1 MAEEKRFIS
10 VFFVIL
16 QSLIYT
22 VFAMDERLDKVK
34 VQCDYLP
41 LINFAIQQN
50 GASII
55 HQLSIE
61 NTTPVPLK
69 DIQVVITTEPTFG
82 NAAPMAVEQIPANG
96 SIRLS
101 SFNLTLSA
109 NYFTQLTER
118 LSGNLKIE
126 ITAEAEPIF
135 CQTYPIDILAYDQWG
150 GLNVLPEM
158 LAAFITPNHTAISPI
173 IKKAASILG
182 QWTGNPSLDEYQSRT
197 PDRVRKQMAAIY
209 TAIAEQQIIY
219 STVPASFEEYGQRV
233 RLADSVMAQKLG
245 TCLDMAL
252 LYASCLEAIGL
263 NALIVITQ
271 GHAFAGAWLVP
282 ETFPDPTIDDVS
294 LLTKRTAEG
303 IYDITLVETTCM
315 NMGHSSDF
323 DDAVKKANGKLA
335 DGNNFLLAIDIKRA
349 RYSGV
354 RPIPQRILHGQ
365 VWEVD
370 EKETNIQKSAVHATP
385 QSINPY
391 DLSGNETQ
399 TVITKQLLWER
410 RLLDLSLR
418 NNLLNIRITK
428 NTLQLI
434 PANLACLED
443 ALADGEEFRILHRPA
458 DWESPAMDFGIYSS
472 VPESDPVVGF
482 INSELSQKRL
492 RFYLSENDLGKAL
505 THLYRS
511 SRTSIE
517 ENGANTLY
525 LALGLLKW
533 YETPSSERPRY
544 APILLMPVEIIRKSA
559 AKGYVIRSREE
570 ETMMN
575 ITLLEMLRQ
584 NFGIT
589 VSGLDPLPTDE
600 SGVNVKLIYS
610 IIRNSIKNQRKWDVE
625 EQAILGIFSFNKFI
639 MWNDIHNNANKL
651 VQNKIVSSLINGK
664 IEWEAAT
671 EEIDAT
677 DMDKQLSPTDIVLPI
692 IADSS
697 QLEAIYEAVHDKT
710 FILHGP
716 PGTGKSQTI
725 TNIIANALYKGKRVL
740 FVAEKMAA
748 LSVVQNRLAA
758 IGLAPF
764 CLEIHSNKTKKSAVI
779 SQLKETTE
787 IIRQTP
793 PEEFKKEAERLLN
806 LRAELNQYIE
816 ALHKEYPFGVSLY
829 DAIIHYQ
836 SVDVEPCFE
845 IPQPYL
851 DTLDKDTFA
860 QWEEAIESLVRTANA
875 CGHPY
880 RHPLTGISISEYSS
894 AGKEEASQL
903 LTGFID
909 LLNTIRQKLDVF
921 SVLLKDTDIHPT
933 RKDFQTI
940 ACIIRRILD
949 IPELTP
955 GLLTLP
961 LLNETLNEYREVVVH
976 GQKRDEQ
983 RKEIE
988 AGFTKEILSINA
1000 KQTVAEWNRVSDQ
1013 WFLPRYFGQRK
1024 IKKAINIYAL
1034 KTIETEDIKPLL
1046 HRIIRYQEEEDAVQK
1061 YTGQLPSLFGRFGK
1075 NEDWTVIE
1083 QIINDMA
1090 SLHSHLLNYAKDIA
1104 KVSQIKQNLSVQ
1116 LTERIQTFRD
1126 IHAHSFNE
1134 LYQLSDTLTVIEKKL
1149 SGTLGISTEELYTS
1163 SADWIT
1169 IALSKAQTWKD
1180 NLDKLK
1186 DWYQWLQA
1194 YQTLNKLGIGFVA
1207 TEYKEKNIPTDQ
1219 LTDIFCK
1226 SFYQAVIQYIIAKE
1240 PTLELFNG
1248 KIFNDII
1255 AKYKQISAK
1264 FEETTKKELFARL
1277 ASNIPSFTHEAIQS
1291 SEVGILQKNIRNNA
1305 RGISI
1310 RKLFD
1315 QIPTLLSRMCPCML
1329 MSPLSVAQ
1337 FIDTD
1342 ADKFDLIVFDEA
1354 SQMPTYEAVGAIA
1367 RGKNVIIVGD
1377 PKQMPPTSFF
1387 SVSTVDE
1394 DNIEMEDLE
1403 SILDDCLA
1411 LSIPSKYLL
1420 WHYRSKHE
1428 SLIAFSNSE
1437 YYDNKLMTFPSPDNI
1452 ESKVRIVNING
1463 YYDKGKSRQNRAEA
1477 QAVVDEIA
1485 RRLRSEEL
1493 RKKSIGVVTFSIV
1506 QQALIEDLLS
1516 DLFIFHPELETLALE
1531 CDEPLFIKNLENVQG
1546 DERDVILFS
1555 VGYGPDTEGRVSM
1568 NFGPLNRVGGERRL
1582 NVAVSRARYEMI
1594 IYSTLRSDMIDLNRT
1609 SSIGVAGLKR
1619 FLEYAEKGIRNTI
1632 NSVTAQSTEAAASI
1646 ENIIADKLRSLGYT
1660 VHTDIGCSGYKIDI
1674 GIVDTENTS
1683 NYQLGIICDGKN
1695 YKRTKTARDREIV
1708 QNNVLKALGWD
1719 IYRIW
1724 TMDWWEKP
1732 DEVIAAIQE
1741 AIARKKSSKVN
1752 AQTTT
1757 SIGIGSDPMTAEKE
1771 SVNKESTDKEK
1782 ITKEEPIKEESIKEA
1797 VPTVERDN
1805 NEISFVLKA
1814 SPATSEKQTAFAS
1827 SAQSGIQQKYRSAKI
1842 TPGSYSPE
1850 DFFFS
1855 ESYSILT
1862 SQIRKIIENEAPV
1875 SKSLLCKKILFEWG
1889 ISRLGARVETQI
1901 ETALDALNIYRT
1913 EHEGFVFCWK
1923 NREQCISY
1931 SIYRPVSERE
1941 ATDIAPE
1948 EIANA
1953 IRQVLTDSISLPVA
1967 DLIKACAQ
1975 QFGFARMGSNID
1987 AAMQRGIREAVKRN
2001 YAKIENERVTIAD

>member
-1 MAEEKRFIS
+1 MAEEKRIIS

-61 NTTPVPLK
+61 NTTPAPLK
-69 DIQVVITTEPTFG
+69 DIQVQITTEPTFG
-82 NAAPMAVEQIPANG
+82 NAAPIAVAQIPPNE
-96 SIRLS
+96 SICLS

-126 ITAEAEPIF
+126 ITSEAESVF

-158 LAAFITPNHTAISPI
+158 LAAFITPNHTAIVPI
-173 IKKAASILG
+173 IKRAASILG
-182 QWTGNPSLDEYQSRT
+182 QWTDNPSLDEYQSRT

-209 TAIAEQQIIY
+209 TAITEQQIIY
-219 STVPASFEEYGQRV
+219 STIPASFEEYGQRV

-263 NALIVITQ
+263 NALIIITQ
-271 GHAFAGAWLVP
+271 GHTFAGAWLVP

-323 DDAVKKANGKLA
+323 DNAVKKANGKLT
-335 DGNNFLLAIDIKRA
+335 DGNSFILAIDVKRA
-349 RYSGV
+349 RHSGI
-354 RPIPQRILHGQ
+354 RPIPQRTLHGQ
-365 VWEVD
+365 VWGVE
-370 EKETNIQKSAVHATP
+370 EKETDIQRSAVHATP

-399 TVITKQLLWER
+399 AVITKQLLWER

-434 PANLACLED
+434 PANLSCLED

-472 VPESDPVVGF
+472 IPESDPMVGF

-492 RFYLSENDLGKAL
+492 RFYLPENDLGKAL

-544 APILLMPVEIIRKSA
+544 APILLLPVEIIRKSA

-584 NFGIT
+584 NFGISI
-589 VSGLDPLPTDE
+589 SGLDPLPTDE

-677 DMDKQLSPTDIVLPI
+677 DMDKQVSPADIVLPI

-793 PEEFKKEAERLLN
+793 PEEFRKEAERLLN

-836 SVDVEPCFE
+836 SVDVESCFD
-845 IPQPYL
+845 IPQAYL

-860 QWEEAIESLVRTANA
+860 QWEDAIELLVRTANA

-880 RHPLTGISISEYSS
+880 QHPLTGISITEYSS
-894 AGKEEASQL
+894 AVKEGSSQL

-909 LLNTIRQKLDVF
+909 LLTTIRQKLDVF
-921 SVLLKDTDIHPT
+921 SILLKDTDIHPT

-940 ACIIRRILD
+940 SHIIRRILD

-976 GQKRDEQ
+976 GRKRDEQ

-988 AGFTKEILSINA
+988 TGFTQEILSINA
-1000 KQTVAEWNRVSDQ
+1000 KQMLAEWNRVSDQ

-1024 IKKAINIYAL
+1024 IRKAINVYAL

-1046 HRIIRYQEEEDAVQK
+1046 HRIIRYQEEAEAVRK
-1061 YTGQLPSLFGRFGK
+1061 YIGQLPSLFGRPGK
-1075 NEDWTVIE
+1075 NEDWNTIE
-1083 QIINDMA
+1083 QIIDDMT

-1104 KVSQIKQNLSVQ
+1104 KVSQIKQNLSAQ
-1116 LTERIQTFRD
+1116 LTEGIQTFRD

-1134 LYQLSDTLTVIEKKL
+1134 LYQLADTLTATEKKL
-1149 SGTLGISTEELYTS
+1149 SGMLGISIEELYTD

-1169 IALSKAQTWKD
+1169 IALSKARTWKE

-1194 YQTLNKLGIGFVA
+1194 YQTLHSLGIGFIA
-1207 TEYKEKNIPTDQ
+1207 TEYKEKNIPTSQ
-1219 LTDIFCK
+1219 LTDSFRK
-1226 SFYQAVIQYIIAKE
+1226 SFYQAAIRYIIAKE

-1264 FEETTKKELFARL
+1264 FEETTQRELFARL

-1387 SVSTVDE
+1387 SVNTIDE

-1516 DLFIFHPELETLALE
+1516 DLFIFYPELETLALE

-1555 VGYGPDTEGRVSM
+1555 VGYGPDAEGRVSM
-1568 NFGPLNRVGGERRL
+1568 NFGPLNRAGGERRL

-1619 FLEYAEKGIRNTI
+1619 FLEYAEKGTRSTI
-1632 NSVTAQSTEAAASI
+1632 SSVPRQLSEATVSI
-1646 ENIIADKLRSLGYT
+1646 ETIIADRLRSLGYT

-1732 DEVIAAIQE
+1732 DEVMATIQE
-1741 AIARKKSSKVN
+1741 AIARKKNSE
-1752 AQTTT
+1752 
-1757 SIGIGSDPMTAEKE
+1757 IGSMTATEI
-1771 SVNKESTDKEK
+1771 NSTPTEVTAPAPTAQ
-1782 ITKEEPIKEESIKEA
+1782 IT
-1797 VPTVERDN
+1797 N
-1805 NEISFVLKA
+1805 NDISFVLKA
-1814 SPATSEKQTAFAS
+1814 SPVAPEKQAAS
-1827 SAQSGIQQKYRSAKI
+1827 VLSTQNRIEQKYKFAKI
-1842 TPGSYSPE
+1842 TPYNYSPE
-1850 DFFFS
+1850 DFFFTD
-1855 ESYSILT
+1855 SYSILL
-1862 SQIRKIIENEAPV
+1862 SQIRKIMESEAPI
-1875 SKSLLCKKILFEWG
+1875 SKSLLCKKILSEWG
-1889 ISRLGARVETQI
+1889 ISRLGTRVEAQI
-1901 ETALDALNIYRT
+1901 ETALDTLNIYRT
-1913 EHEGFVFCWK
+1913 EYEGLVFCWNDK
-1923 NREQCISY
+1923 EQCASY
-1931 SIYRPVSERE
+1931 SIYRPVSDRE
-1941 ATDIAPE
+1941 ATDIPPE

-1953 IRQVLTDSISLPVA
+1953 IRQLLTDSISLPAA

-2001 YAKIENERVTIAD
+2001 YAKIENERVTIAN

>member
-1 MAEEKRFIS
+1 MAEEKRIIS

-22 VFAMDERLDKVK
+22 VFAMDERLDKIK

-61 NTTPVPLK
+61 NTTPAPLK
-69 DIQVVITTEPTFG
+69 DIQVQITTEPTFG
-82 NAAPMAVEQIPANG
+82 NAAPIAVAQIPPNE
-96 SIRLS
+96 SICLS

-126 ITAEAEPIF
+126 ITSEAESVF

-158 LAAFITPNHTAISPI
+158 LAAFITPNHTAIVPI
-173 IKKAASILG
+173 IKRAASILG
-182 QWTGNPSLDEYQSRT
+182 QWTDNPSLDEYQSRT

-209 TAIAEQQIIY
+209 TAITEQQIIY
-219 STVPASFEEYGQRV
+219 STIPASFEEYGQRV

-263 NALIVITQ
+263 NALIIITQ

-323 DDAVKKANGKLA
+323 DDAVKKANGKLT
-335 DGNNFLLAIDIKRA
+335 DGNSFILAIDVKRA
-349 RYSGV
+349 RHSGI

-365 VWEVD
+365 VWEVE
-370 EKETNIQKSAVHATP
+370 EKETDIQKSAVHATP

-434 PANLACLED
+434 PANLSCLED

-472 VPESDPVVGF
+472 IPESDPMVGF

-492 RFYLSENDLGKAL
+492 RFYLPENDLGKAL

-544 APILLMPVEIIRKSA
+544 APILLLPVEIIRKSA

-589 VSGLDPLPTDE
+589 ISGLDPLPTDE

-677 DMDKQLSPTDIVLPI
+677 DMDKQVSPADIVLPI

-793 PEEFKKEAERLLN
+793 PEEFRKEAERLLN

-836 SVDVEPCFE
+836 SVDVESCFD
-845 IPQPYL
+845 IPQAYL

-860 QWEEAIESLVRTANA
+860 QWEDAIELLVRTANA

-880 RHPLTGISISEYSS
+880 QHPLTGISITEYSS
-894 AGKEEASQL
+894 AVKEGSSQL

-909 LLNTIRQKLDVF
+909 LLTTIRQKLDVF
-921 SVLLKDTDIHPT
+921 SILLKDTDIHPT

-940 ACIIRRILD
+940 SHIIRRILD

-976 GQKRDEQ
+976 GRKRDEQ

-988 AGFTKEILSINA
+988 TGFIQEILSINA
-1000 KQTVAEWNRVSDQ
+1000 KQMLAEWNRVSGQ

-1024 IKKAINIYAL
+1024 IRKAINVYAL

-1046 HRIIRYQEEEDAVQK
+1046 HRIIRYQEEAEAVRK
-1061 YTGQLPSLFGRFGK
+1061 YIGQLPSLFGRPGK
-1075 NEDWTVIE
+1075 NEDWNTIE
-1083 QIINDMA
+1083 QIIDDMT

-1104 KVSQIKQNLSVQ
+1104 KVSQIKQNLSAQ
-1116 LTERIQTFRD
+1116 LTEGIQTFRD

-1134 LYQLSDTLTVIEKKL
+1134 LYQLADTLTATEKKL
-1149 SGTLGISTEELYTS
+1149 SGMLGISIEELYTD

-1169 IALSKAQTWKD
+1169 IALSKARTWKE

-1194 YQTLNKLGIGFVA
+1194 YQTLHSLGIGFIA
-1207 TEYKEKNIPTDQ
+1207 TEYKEKNIPTSQ
-1219 LTDIFCK
+1219 LTDSFRK
-1226 SFYQAVIQYIIAKE
+1226 SFYQAAIRYIIAKE

-1264 FEETTKKELFARL
+1264 FEETTQRELFAQL

-1387 SVSTVDE
+1387 SVNTIDE

-1516 DLFIFHPELETLALE
+1516 DLFIFYPELETLALE

-1555 VGYGPDTEGRVSM
+1555 VGYGPDAEGRVSM
-1568 NFGPLNRVGGERRL
+1568 NFGPLNRAGGERRL

-1619 FLEYAEKGIRNTI
+1619 FLEYAEKGTRSTI
-1632 NSVTAQSTEAAASI
+1632 SSVPRQLSEATASI
-1646 ENIIADKLRSLGYT
+1646 ETIIADRLRSLGYT

-1708 QNNVLKALGWD
+1708 QNNVLKALGWN

-1732 DEVIAAIQE
+1732 DEVMATIQE
-1741 AIARKKSSKVN
+1741 AIARKKNSE
-1752 AQTTT
+1752 
-1757 SIGIGSDPMTAEKE
+1757 IGSMTATEI
-1771 SVNKESTDKEK
+1771 NSTPTEVTAPAPTAQ
-1782 ITKEEPIKEESIKEA
+1782 IT
-1797 VPTVERDN
+1797 N
-1805 NEISFVLKA
+1805 NDISFVLKA
-1814 SPATSEKQTAFAS
+1814 SPVAPEKQAAS
-1827 SAQSGIQQKYRSAKI
+1827 VLSTQNRIEQKYKFAKI
-1842 TPGSYSPE
+1842 TPYSYSPE
-1850 DFFFS
+1850 DFFFTD
-1855 ESYSILT
+1855 SYSILL
-1862 SQIRKIIENEAPV
+1862 SQIRKIMESEAPI
-1875 SKSLLCKKILFEWG
+1875 SKSLLCKKILSEWG
-1889 ISRLGARVETQI
+1889 ISRLGTRVEAQI
-1901 ETALDALNIYRT
+1901 ETALDTLNIYRT
-1913 EHEGFVFCWK
+1913 EYEGLVFCWNDK
-1923 NREQCISY
+1923 EQCASY
-1931 SIYRPVSERE
+1931 SIYRPVSDRE
-1941 ATDIAPE
+1941 ATDIPPE

-1953 IRQVLTDSISLPVA
+1953 IRQLLTDSISLPAA

-2001 YAKIENERVTIAD
+2001 YAKIENERVTIAN

>member
-1 MAEEKRFIS
+1 MAEEKRIIS

-22 VFAMDERLDKVK
+22 VFAMDERLDKIK

-61 NTTPVPLK
+61 NTTPAPLK
-69 DIQVVITTEPTFG
+69 DIQVQITTEPTFG
-82 NAAPMAVEQIPANG
+82 NAAPIAVAQIPPNE
-96 SIRLS
+96 SICLS

-126 ITAEAEPIF
+126 ITSEAESVF

-158 LAAFITPNHTAISPI
+158 LAAFITPNHTAIVPI
-173 IKKAASILG
+173 IKRAASILG
-182 QWTGNPSLDEYQSRT
+182 QWTDNPSLDEYQSRT

-209 TAIAEQQIIY
+209 TAITEQQIIY
-219 STVPASFEEYGQRV
+219 STIPASFEEYGQRV

-263 NALIVITQ
+263 NALIIITQ

-323 DDAVKKANGKLA
+323 DDAVKKANGKLT
-335 DGNNFLLAIDIKRA
+335 DGNSFILAIDVKRA
-349 RYSGV
+349 RHSGI

-365 VWEVD
+365 VWEVE
-370 EKETNIQKSAVHATP
+370 EKETDIQKSAVHATP

-434 PANLACLED
+434 PANLSCLED

-472 VPESDPVVGF
+472 IPESDPMVGF

-492 RFYLSENDLGKAL
+492 RFYLPENDLGKAL

-544 APILLMPVEIIRKSA
+544 APILLLPVEIIRKSA

-589 VSGLDPLPTDE
+589 ISGLDPLPTDE

-677 DMDKQLSPTDIVLPI
+677 DMDKQVSPADIVLPI

-793 PEEFKKEAERLLN
+793 PEEFRKEAERLLN

-836 SVDVEPCFE
+836 SVDVESCFD
-845 IPQPYL
+845 IPQAYL

-860 QWEEAIESLVRTANA
+860 QWEDAIELLVRTANA

-880 RHPLTGISISEYSS
+880 QHPLTGISITEYSS
-894 AGKEEASQL
+894 AVKEGSSQL

-909 LLNTIRQKLDVF
+909 LLTTIRQKLDVF
-921 SVLLKDTDIHPT
+921 SILLKDTDIHPT

-940 ACIIRRILD
+940 SHIIRRILD

-976 GQKRDEQ
+976 GRKRDEQ

-988 AGFTKEILSINA
+988 TGFIQEILSINA
-1000 KQTVAEWNRVSDQ
+1000 KQMLAEWNRVSGQ

-1024 IKKAINIYAL
+1024 IRKAINVYAL

-1046 HRIIRYQEEEDAVQK
+1046 HRIIRYQEEAEAVRK
-1061 YTGQLPSLFGRFGK
+1061 YIGQLPSLFGRPGK
-1075 NEDWTVIE
+1075 NEDWNTIE
-1083 QIINDMA
+1083 QIIDDMT

-1104 KVSQIKQNLSVQ
+1104 KVSQIKQNLSAQ
-1116 LTERIQTFRD
+1116 LTEGIQTFRD

-1134 LYQLSDTLTVIEKKL
+1134 LYQLADTLTATEKKL
-1149 SGTLGISTEELYTS
+1149 SGMLGISIEELYTD

-1169 IALSKAQTWKD
+1169 IALSKARTWKE

-1194 YQTLNKLGIGFVA
+1194 YQTLHSLGIGFIA
-1207 TEYKEKNIPTDQ
+1207 TEYKEKNIPTSQ
-1219 LTDIFCK
+1219 LTDSFRK
-1226 SFYQAVIQYIIAKE
+1226 SFYQAAIRYIIAKE

-1264 FEETTKKELFARL
+1264 FEETTQRELFARL

-1387 SVSTVDE
+1387 SVNTIDE

-1516 DLFIFHPELETLALE
+1516 DLFIFYPELETLALE

-1555 VGYGPDTEGRVSM
+1555 VGYGPDAEGRVSM
-1568 NFGPLNRVGGERRL
+1568 NFGPLNRAGGERRL

-1619 FLEYAEKGIRNTI
+1619 FLEYAEKGTRSTI
-1632 NSVTAQSTEAAASI
+1632 SSVPRQLSEATASI
-1646 ENIIADKLRSLGYT
+1646 ETIIADRLRSLGYT

-1708 QNNVLKALGWD
+1708 QNNVLKALGWN

-1732 DEVIAAIQE
+1732 DEVMATIQE
-1741 AIARKKSSKVN
+1741 AIARKKNSE
-1752 AQTTT
+1752 
-1757 SIGIGSDPMTAEKE
+1757 IGSMTATEI
-1771 SVNKESTDKEK
+1771 NSTPTEVTAPAPTAQ
-1782 ITKEEPIKEESIKEA
+1782 IT
-1797 VPTVERDN
+1797 N
-1805 NEISFVLKA
+1805 NDISFVLKA
-1814 SPATSEKQTAFAS
+1814 SPVAPEKQAAS
-1827 SAQSGIQQKYRSAKI
+1827 VLSTQNRIEQKYKFAKI
-1842 TPGSYSPE
+1842 TPYNYSPE
-1850 DFFFS
+1850 DFFFTD
-1855 ESYSILT
+1855 SYSILL
-1862 SQIRKIIENEAPV
+1862 SQIRKIMESEAPI
-1875 SKSLLCKKILFEWG
+1875 SKSLLCKKILSEWG
-1889 ISRLGARVETQI
+1889 ISRLGTRVEAQI
-1901 ETALDALNIYRT
+1901 ETALDTLNIYRT
-1913 EHEGFVFCWK
+1913 EYEGLVFCWNDK
-1923 NREQCISY
+1923 EQCASY
-1931 SIYRPVSERE
+1931 SIYRPVSDRE
-1941 ATDIAPE
+1941 ATDIPPE

-1953 IRQVLTDSISLPVA
+1953 IRQLLTDSISLPAA

-2001 YAKIENERVTIAD
+2001 YAKIENERVTIAN

>member
-1 MAEEKRFIS
+1 MAEEKRIIS

-22 VFAMDERLDKVK
+22 VFAMDERLDKIK

-61 NTTPVPLK
+61 NTTPAPLK
-69 DIQVVITTEPTFG
+69 DIQVQITTEPTFG
-82 NAAPMAVEQIPANG
+82 NAAPIAVAQIPPNE
-96 SIRLS
+96 SICLS

-126 ITAEAEPIF
+126 ITSEAESVF

-158 LAAFITPNHTAISPI
+158 LAAFITPNHTAIVPI
-173 IKKAASILG
+173 IKRAASILG
-182 QWTGNPSLDEYQSRT
+182 QWTDNPSLDEYQSRT

-209 TAIAEQQIIY
+209 TAITEQQIIY
-219 STVPASFEEYGQRV
+219 STIPASFEEYGQRV

-263 NALIVITQ
+263 NALIIITQ

-303 IYDITLVETTCM
+303 IYDITLVETTYM

-323 DDAVKKANGKLA
+323 DDAVKKANGKLT
-335 DGNNFLLAIDIKRA
+335 DGNSFILAIDVKRA
-349 RYSGV
+349 RHSGI

-365 VWEVD
+365 VWEVE
-370 EKETNIQKSAVHATP
+370 EKETDIQKSAVHATP

-434 PANLACLED
+434 PANLSCLED

-472 VPESDPVVGF
+472 IPESDPMVGF

-492 RFYLSENDLGKAL
+492 RFYLPENDLGKAL

-544 APILLMPVEIIRKSA
+544 APILLLPVEIIRKSA

-589 VSGLDPLPTDE
+589 ISGLDPLPTDE

-677 DMDKQLSPTDIVLPI
+677 DMDKQVSPADIVLPI

-793 PEEFKKEAERLLN
+793 PEEFRKEAERLLN

-836 SVDVEPCFE
+836 SVDVESCFD
-845 IPQPYL
+845 IPQAYL

-860 QWEEAIESLVRTANA
+860 QWEDAIELLVRTANA

-880 RHPLTGISISEYSS
+880 QHPLTGISITEYSS
-894 AGKEEASQL
+894 AVKEGSSQL

-909 LLNTIRQKLDVF
+909 LLTTIRQKLDVF
-921 SVLLKDTDIHPT
+921 SILLKDTDIHPT

-940 ACIIRRILD
+940 SHIIRRILD

-976 GQKRDEQ
+976 GRKRDEQ

-988 AGFTKEILSINA
+988 TGFIQEILSINA
-1000 KQTVAEWNRVSDQ
+1000 KQMLAEWNRVSGQ

-1024 IKKAINIYAL
+1024 IRKAINVYAL

-1046 HRIIRYQEEEDAVQK
+1046 HRIIRYQEEAEAVRK
-1061 YTGQLPSLFGRFGK
+1061 YIGQLPSLFGRPGK
-1075 NEDWTVIE
+1075 NEDWNTIE
-1083 QIINDMA
+1083 QIIDDMT

-1104 KVSQIKQNLSVQ
+1104 KVSQIKQNLSAQ
-1116 LTERIQTFRD
+1116 LTEGIQTFRD

-1134 LYQLSDTLTVIEKKL
+1134 LYQLADTLTATEKKL
-1149 SGTLGISTEELYTS
+1149 SGMLGISIEELYTD

-1169 IALSKAQTWKD
+1169 IALSKARTWKE

-1194 YQTLNKLGIGFVA
+1194 YQTLHSLGIGFIA
-1207 TEYKEKNIPTDQ
+1207 TEYKEKNIPTSQ
-1219 LTDIFCK
+1219 LTDSFRK
-1226 SFYQAVIQYIIAKE
+1226 SFYQAAIRYIIAKE

-1264 FEETTKKELFARL
+1264 FEETTQRELFARL

-1387 SVSTVDE
+1387 SVNTIDE

-1516 DLFIFHPELETLALE
+1516 DLFIFYPELETLALE

-1555 VGYGPDTEGRVSM
+1555 VGYGPDAEGRVSM
-1568 NFGPLNRVGGERRL
+1568 NFGPLNRAGGERRL

-1619 FLEYAEKGIRNTI
+1619 FLEYAEKGTRSTI
-1632 NSVTAQSTEAAASI
+1632 SSVPRQLSEATASI
-1646 ENIIADKLRSLGYT
+1646 ETIIADRLRSLGYT

-1708 QNNVLKALGWD
+1708 QNNVLKALGWN

-1732 DEVIAAIQE
+1732 DEVMATIQE
-1741 AIARKKSSKVN
+1741 AIARKKNSE
-1752 AQTTT
+1752 
-1757 SIGIGSDPMTAEKE
+1757 IGSMTATEI
-1771 SVNKESTDKEK
+1771 NSTPTEVTAPAPTAQ
-1782 ITKEEPIKEESIKEA
+1782 IT
-1797 VPTVERDN
+1797 N
-1805 NEISFVLKA
+1805 NDISFVLKA
-1814 SPATSEKQTAFAS
+1814 SPVAPEKQAAS
-1827 SAQSGIQQKYRSAKI
+1827 VLSTQNRIEQKYKFAKI
-1842 TPGSYSPE
+1842 TPYSYSPE
-1850 DFFFS
+1850 DFFFTD
-1855 ESYSILT
+1855 SYSILL
-1862 SQIRKIIENEAPV
+1862 SQIRKIMESEAPI
-1875 SKSLLCKKILFEWG
+1875 SKSLLCKKILSEWG
-1889 ISRLGARVETQI
+1889 ISRLGTRVEAQI
-1901 ETALDALNIYRT
+1901 ETALDTLNIYRT
-1913 EHEGFVFCWK
+1913 EYEGLVFCWNDK
-1923 NREQCISY
+1923 EQCASY
-1931 SIYRPVSERE
+1931 SIYRPVSDRE
-1941 ATDIAPE
+1941 ATDIPPE

-1953 IRQVLTDSISLPVA
+1953 IRQLLTDSISLPAA

-2001 YAKIENERVTIAD
+2001 YAKIENERVTIAN

>member
-1 MAEEKRFIS
+1 MAEEKRIIS

-61 NTTPVPLK
+61 NTTPAPLK
-69 DIQVVITTEPTFG
+69 DIQVQITTEPTFG
-82 NAAPMAVEQIPANG
+82 NAAPIAVAQIPPNE
-96 SIRLS
+96 SICLS

-126 ITAEAEPIF
+126 ITSEAESVF

-158 LAAFITPNHTAISPI
+158 LAAFITPNHTAIVPI
-173 IKKAASILG
+173 IKRAASILG
-182 QWTGNPSLDEYQSRT
+182 QWTDNPSLDEYQSRT

-209 TAIAEQQIIY
+209 TAITEQQIIY
-219 STVPASFEEYGQRV
+219 STIPASFEEYGQRV

-263 NALIVITQ
+263 NALIIITQ
-271 GHAFAGAWLVP
+271 GHTFAGAWLVP

-323 DDAVKKANGKLA
+323 DNAVKKANGKLT
-335 DGNNFLLAIDIKRA
+335 DGNSFILAIDVKRA
-349 RYSGV
+349 RHSGI
-354 RPIPQRILHGQ
+354 RPIPQRTLHGQ
-365 VWEVD
+365 VWGVE
-370 EKETNIQKSAVHATP
+370 EKETDIQRSAVHATP

-399 TVITKQLLWER
+399 AVITKQLLWER

-434 PANLACLED
+434 PANLSCLED

-472 VPESDPVVGF
+472 IPESDPMVGF

-492 RFYLSENDLGKAL
+492 RFYLPENDLGKAL

-544 APILLMPVEIIRKSA
+544 APILLLPVEIIRKSA

-584 NFGIT
+584 NFGISI
-589 VSGLDPLPTDE
+589 SGLDPLPTDE

-677 DMDKQLSPTDIVLPI
+677 DMDKQVSPADIVLPI

-793 PEEFKKEAERLLN
+793 PEEFRKEAERLLN

-836 SVDVEPCFE
+836 SVDVESCFD
-845 IPQPYL
+845 IPQAYL

-860 QWEEAIESLVRTANA
+860 QWEDAIELLVRTANA

-880 RHPLTGISISEYSS
+880 QHPLTGISITEYSS
-894 AGKEEASQL
+894 AVKEGSSQL

-909 LLNTIRQKLDVF
+909 LLTTIRQKLDVF
-921 SVLLKDTDIHPT
+921 SILLKDTDIHPT

-940 ACIIRRILD
+940 SHIIRRILD

-976 GQKRDEQ
+976 GRKRDEQ

-988 AGFTKEILSINA
+988 TGFTQEILSINA
-1000 KQTVAEWNRVSDQ
+1000 KQMLAEWNRVSDQ

-1024 IKKAINIYAL
+1024 IRKAINVYAL

-1046 HRIIRYQEEEDAVQK
+1046 HRIIRYQEEAEAVRK
-1061 YTGQLPSLFGRFGK
+1061 YIGQLPSLFGRPGK
-1075 NEDWTVIE
+1075 NEDWNTIE
-1083 QIINDMA
+1083 QIIDDMT

-1104 KVSQIKQNLSVQ
+1104 KVSQIKQNLSAQ
-1116 LTERIQTFRD
+1116 LTEGIQTFRD

-1134 LYQLSDTLTVIEKKL
+1134 LYQLADTLTATEKKL
-1149 SGTLGISTEELYTS
+1149 SGMLGISIEELYTD

-1169 IALSKAQTWKD
+1169 IALSKARTWKE

-1194 YQTLNKLGIGFVA
+1194 YQTLHSLGIGFIA
-1207 TEYKEKNIPTDQ
+1207 TEYKEKNIPTSQ
-1219 LTDIFCK
+1219 LTDSFRK
-1226 SFYQAVIQYIIAKE
+1226 SFYQAAIRYIIAKE

-1264 FEETTKKELFARL
+1264 FEETTQRELFARL

-1387 SVSTVDE
+1387 SVNTIDE

-1437 YYDNKLMTFPSPDNI
+1437 YYDNN
-1452 ESKVRIVNING
+1452 
-1463 YYDKGKSRQNRAEA
+1463 
-1477 QAVVDEIA
+1477 
-1485 RRLRSEEL
+1485 
-1493 RKKSIGVVTFSIV
+1493 
-1506 QQALIEDLLS
+1506 
-1516 DLFIFHPELETLALE
+1516 
-1531 CDEPLFIKNLENVQG
+1531 
-1546 DERDVILFS
+1546 
-1555 VGYGPDTEGRVSM
+1555 
-1568 NFGPLNRVGGERRL
+1568 
-1582 NVAVSRARYEMI
+1582 
-1594 IYSTLRSDMIDLNRT
+1594 
-1609 SSIGVAGLKR
+1609 
-1619 FLEYAEKGIRNTI
+1619 
-1632 NSVTAQSTEAAASI
+1632 
-1646 ENIIADKLRSLGYT
+1646 
-1660 VHTDIGCSGYKIDI
+1660 
-1674 GIVDTENTS
+1674 
-1683 NYQLGIICDGKN
+1683 
-1695 YKRTKTARDREIV
+1695 
-1708 QNNVLKALGWD
+1708 
-1719 IYRIW
+1719 
-1724 TMDWWEKP
+1724 
-1732 DEVIAAIQE
+1732 
-1741 AIARKKSSKVN
+1741 
-1752 AQTTT
+1752 
-1757 SIGIGSDPMTAEKE
+1757 
-1771 SVNKESTDKEK
+1771 
-1782 ITKEEPIKEESIKEA
+1782 
-1797 VPTVERDN
+1797 
-1805 NEISFVLKA
+1805 
-1814 SPATSEKQTAFAS
+1814 
-1827 SAQSGIQQKYRSAKI
+1827 
-1842 TPGSYSPE
+1842 
-1850 DFFFS
+1850 
-1855 ESYSILT
+1855 
-1862 SQIRKIIENEAPV
+1862 
-1875 SKSLLCKKILFEWG
+1875 
-1889 ISRLGARVETQI
+1889 
-1901 ETALDALNIYRT
+1901 
-1913 EHEGFVFCWK
+1913 
-1923 NREQCISY
+1923 
-1931 SIYRPVSERE
+1931 
-1941 ATDIAPE
+1941 
-1948 EIANA
+1948 
-1953 IRQVLTDSISLPVA
+1953 
-1967 DLIKACAQ
+1967 
-1975 QFGFARMGSNID
+1975 
-1987 AAMQRGIREAVKRN
+1987 
-2001 YAKIENERVTIAD
+2001 

>member
-1 MAEEKRFIS
+1 
-10 VFFVIL
+10 
-16 QSLIYT
+16 
-22 VFAMDERLDKVK
+22 MDGTLDKIR
-34 VQCDYLP
+34 VQFDYLP
-41 LINFAIQQN
+41 LINFAMQQN
-50 GASII
+50 KVSVI

-61 NTTPVPLK
+61 NMTSEPFRNIQVQITAEPDFGSITPV
-69 DIQVVITTEPTFG
+69 
-82 NAAPMAVEQIPANG
+82 MVEAIPAND
-96 SIRLS
+96 SVCLQ
-101 SFNLTLSA
+101 SFSLVLSA
-109 NYFTQLTER
+109 NYFAQLTER
-118 LSGNLKIE
+118 MSGSLKIE
-126 ITAEAEPIF
+126 IRSEAETIF
-135 CQTYPIDILAYDQWG
+135 TRTYPIDILAYDQWG
-150 GLNVLPEM
+150 GINIFPEM
-158 LAAFITPNHTAISPI
+158 LAAFITPNHAVLTPI
-173 IKKAASILG
+173 IKRAAAILE
-182 QWTGNPSLDEYQSRT
+182 QWTGTPSLDEYQSRN

-209 TAIAEQQIIY
+209 TALTEQQIIY
-219 STVPASFEEYGQRV
+219 STIPASFEEHGQRV
-233 RLADSVMAQKLG
+233 RLTDSVLAQKLG

-252 LYASCLEAIGL
+252 LYASCLESIGL
-263 NALIVITQ
+263 NALIVITK
-271 GHAFAGAWLVP
+271 GHAFAGGWLVP
-282 ETFPDPTIDDVS
+282 ETFPDPAIDDVS

-315 NMGHSSDF
+315 NMGHNADF
-323 DDAVKKANGKLA
+323 DNAVKSANGKLS
-335 DGNNFLLAIDIKRA
+335 DPGSFILAIDVRRA
-349 RYSGV
+349 RHSGV
-354 RPIPQRILHGQ
+354 RPIPQRVLNGQ
-365 VWEVD
+365 VWEIKED
-370 EKETNIQKSAVHATP
+370 EDMNRNTTHATP
-385 QSINPY
+385 QSVNPY
-391 DLSGNETQ
+391 DLSGSETQ
-399 TVITKQLLWER
+399 TVLTKQLLWER

-443 ALADGEEFRILHRPA
+443 ALAEGDEFRILHRPA
-458 DWESPAMDFGIYSS
+458 EWENPAMEFGIYSS
-472 VPESDPVVGF
+472 IPESDPIADFV
-482 INSELSQKRL
+482 NSELSQKRL
-492 RFYLSENDLGKAL
+492 RFYLPENDLGKAL

-677 DMDKQLSPTDIVLPI
+677 DMDKQVSPADIVLPI

-793 PEEFKKEAERLLN
+793 PEEFRKEAERLLN

-836 SVDVEPCFE
+836 SVDVESCFD
-845 IPQPYL
+845 IPQAYL

-860 QWEEAIESLVRTANA
+860 QWEDAIELLVRTANA

-880 RHPLTGISISEYSS
+880 QHPLTGISITEYSS
-894 AGKEEASQL
+894 AVKEGSSQL

-909 LLNTIRQKLDVF
+909 LLTTIRQKLDVF
-921 SVLLKDTDIHPT
+921 SILLKDTDIHPT

-940 ACIIRRILD
+940 SHIIRRILD

-976 GQKRDEQ
+976 GRKRDEQ

-988 AGFTKEILSINA
+988 TGFTQEILSINA
-1000 KQTVAEWNRVSDQ
+1000 KQMLAEWNRVSDQ

-1024 IKKAINIYAL
+1024 IRKAINVYAL

-1046 HRIIRYQEEEDAVQK
+1046 HRIIRYQEEAEAVRK
-1061 YTGQLPSLFGRFGK
+1061 YIGQLPSLFGRPGK
-1075 NEDWTVIE
+1075 NEDWNTIE
-1083 QIINDMA
+1083 QIIDDMT

-1104 KVSQIKQNLSVQ
+1104 KVSQIKQNLSAQ
-1116 LTERIQTFRD
+1116 LTEGIQTFRD

-1134 LYQLSDTLTVIEKKL
+1134 LYQLADTLTATEKKL
-1149 SGTLGISTEELYTS
+1149 SGMLGISIEELYTD

-1169 IALSKAQTWKD
+1169 IALSKARTWKE

-1194 YQTLNKLGIGFVA
+1194 YQTLHSLGIGFIA
-1207 TEYKEKNIPTDQ
+1207 TEYKEKNIPTSQ
-1219 LTDIFCK
+1219 LTDSFRK
-1226 SFYQAVIQYIIAKE
+1226 SFYQAAIRYIIAKE

-1264 FEETTKKELFARL
+1264 FEETTQRELFARL

-1387 SVSTVDE
+1387 SVNTIDE

-1516 DLFIFHPELETLALE
+1516 DLFIFYPELETLALE

-1555 VGYGPDTEGRVSM
+1555 VGYGPDAEGRVSM
-1568 NFGPLNRVGGERRL
+1568 NFGPLNRAGGERRL

-1619 FLEYAEKGIRNTI
+1619 FLEYAEKGTRSTI
-1632 NSVTAQSTEAAASI
+1632 SSVPRQLSEATASI
-1646 ENIIADKLRSLGYT
+1646 ETIIADRLRSLGYT

-1732 DEVIAAIQE
+1732 DEVMATIQE
-1741 AIARKKSSKVN
+1741 AIARKKNSKV
-1752 AQTTT
+1752 
-1757 SIGIGSDPMTAEKE
+1757 GSMTAAEI
-1771 SVNKESTDKEK
+1771 NSTPTEVAAPAPTAQ
-1782 ITKEEPIKEESIKEA
+1782 IT
-1797 VPTVERDN
+1797 N

-1814 SPATSEKQTAFAS
+1814 SPVAPEKQAAS
-1827 SAQSGIQQKYRSAKI
+1827 VLSTQNRIEQKYKFAKI
-1842 TPGSYSPE
+1842 TPYSYSPE
-1850 DFFFS
+1850 DFFFTD
-1855 ESYSILT
+1855 SYAILL
-1862 SQIRKIIENEAPV
+1862 SQIRKIMESEAPI
-1875 SKSLLCKKILFEWG
+1875 SKSLLCKKILSEWG
-1889 ISRLGARVETQI
+1889 ISRLGTRVEAQI
-1901 ETALDALNIYRT
+1901 ETALDTLNIYRT
-1913 EHEGFVFCWK
+1913 EYEGLVFCWNDK
-1923 NREQCISY
+1923 EQCASY
-1931 SIYRPVSERE
+1931 SIYRPVSDRE
-1941 ATDIAPE
+1941 ATDIPPE

-1953 IRQVLTDSISLPVA
+1953 IRQLLTDSISLPAA

-2001 YAKIENERVTIAD
+2001 YAKIENERVTIAN

>member
-1 MAEEKRFIS
+1 MAEEKRIIS

-61 NTTPVPLK
+61 NTTPAPLK
-69 DIQVVITTEPTFG
+69 DIQVQITTEPTFG
-82 NAAPMAVEQIPANG
+82 NAAPIAVAQIPPNE
-96 SIRLS
+96 SICLS

-126 ITAEAEPIF
+126 ITSEAESVF

-158 LAAFITPNHTAISPI
+158 LAAFITPNHTAIVPI
-173 IKKAASILG
+173 IKRAASILG
-182 QWTGNPSLDEYQSRT
+182 QWTDNPSLDEYQSRT

-209 TAIAEQQIIY
+209 TAITEQQIIY
-219 STVPASFEEYGQRV
+219 STIPASFEEYGQRV

-263 NALIVITQ
+263 NALIIITQ

-323 DDAVKKANGKLA
+323 DDAVKKANGKLT
-335 DGNNFLLAIDIKRA
+335 DGNSFILAIDVKRA
-349 RYSGV
+349 RHSGI
-354 RPIPQRILHGQ
+354 RPIPQRTLHGQ
-365 VWEVD
+365 VWGVE
-370 EKETNIQKSAVHATP
+370 EKETDIQRSAVHATP

-434 PANLACLED
+434 PANLSCLED

-472 VPESDPVVGF
+472 IPESDPMVGF

-492 RFYLSENDLGKAL
+492 RFYLPENDLGKAL

-544 APILLMPVEIIRKSA
+544 APILLLPVEIIRKSA

-589 VSGLDPLPTDE
+589 ISGLDPLPTDE

-677 DMDKQLSPTDIVLPI
+677 DMDKQVSPADIVLPI

-793 PEEFKKEAERLLN
+793 PEEFRKEAERLLN

-836 SVDVEPCFE
+836 SVDVESCFD
-845 IPQPYL
+845 IPQAYL

-860 QWEEAIESLVRTANA
+860 QWEDAIELLVRTANA

-880 RHPLTGISISEYSS
+880 QHPLTGISITEYSS
-894 AGKEEASQL
+894 AVKEGSSQL

-909 LLNTIRQKLDVF
+909 LLTTIRQKLDVF
-921 SVLLKDTDIHPT
+921 SILLKDTDIHPT

-940 ACIIRRILD
+940 SHIIRRILD

-976 GQKRDEQ
+976 GRKRDEQ

-988 AGFTKEILSINA
+988 TGFIQEILSINA
-1000 KQTVAEWNRVSDQ
+1000 KQMLAEWNRVSGQ

-1024 IKKAINIYAL
+1024 IRKAINVYAL

-1046 HRIIRYQEEEDAVQK
+1046 HRIIRYQEEAEAVRK
-1061 YTGQLPSLFGRFGK
+1061 YIGQLPSLFGRPGK
-1075 NEDWTVIE
+1075 NEDWNTIE
-1083 QIINDMA
+1083 QIIDDMT

-1104 KVSQIKQNLSVQ
+1104 KVSQIKQNLSAQ
-1116 LTERIQTFRD
+1116 LTEGIQTFRD

-1134 LYQLSDTLTVIEKKL
+1134 LYQLADTLTATEKKL
-1149 SGTLGISTEELYTS
+1149 SGMLGISIEELYTD

-1169 IALSKAQTWKD
+1169 IALSKARTWKE

-1194 YQTLNKLGIGFVA
+1194 YQTLHSLGIGFIA
-1207 TEYKEKNIPTDQ
+1207 TEYKEKNIPTSQ
-1219 LTDIFCK
+1219 LTDSFRK
-1226 SFYQAVIQYIIAKE
+1226 SFYQAAIRYIIAKE

-1264 FEETTKKELFARL
+1264 FEETTQRELFARL

-1387 SVSTVDE
+1387 SVNTIDE

-1516 DLFIFHPELETLALE
+1516 DLFIFYPELETLALE

-1555 VGYGPDTEGRVSM
+1555 VGYGPDAEGRVSM
-1568 NFGPLNRVGGERRL
+1568 NFGPLNRAGGERRL

-1619 FLEYAEKGIRNTI
+1619 FLEYAEKGTRSTI
-1632 NSVTAQSTEAAASI
+1632 SSVPRQLSEATASI
-1646 ENIIADKLRSLGYT
+1646 ETIIADRLRSLGYT

-1708 QNNVLKALGWD
+1708 QNNVLKALGWN

-1732 DEVIAAIQE
+1732 DEVMATIQE
-1741 AIARKKSSKVN
+1741 AIARKKNSE
-1752 AQTTT
+1752 
-1757 SIGIGSDPMTAEKE
+1757 IGSMTATEI
-1771 SVNKESTDKEK
+1771 NSTPTEVTAPAPTAQ
-1782 ITKEEPIKEESIKEA
+1782 IT
-1797 VPTVERDN
+1797 N
-1805 NEISFVLKA
+1805 NDISFVLKA
-1814 SPATSEKQTAFAS
+1814 SPVAPEKQAAS
-1827 SAQSGIQQKYRSAKI
+1827 VLSTQNRIEQKYKFAKI
-1842 TPGSYSPE
+1842 TPYSYSPE
-1850 DFFFS
+1850 DFFFTD
-1855 ESYSILT
+1855 SYSILL
-1862 SQIRKIIENEAPV
+1862 SQIRKIMESEAPI
-1875 SKSLLCKKILFEWG
+1875 SKSLLCKKILSEWG
-1889 ISRLGARVETQI
+1889 ISRLGTRVEAQI
-1901 ETALDALNIYRT
+1901 ETALDTLNIYRT
-1913 EHEGFVFCWK
+1913 EYEGLVFCWNDK
-1923 NREQCISY
+1923 EQCASY
-1931 SIYRPVSERE
+1931 SIYRPVSDRE
-1941 ATDIAPE
+1941 ATDIPPE

-1953 IRQVLTDSISLPVA
+1953 IRQLLTDSISLPAA

-2001 YAKIENERVTIAD
+2001 YAKIENERVTIAN